1 MGRGPRKSLGS
12 RRGCRDDVGDE
23 TVHPHDHQ
31 SKQKGSCLGNV
42 DPFRNRHIALSLW
55 MYLES
60 KEHNWVANI
69 GNVFDPIMCW
79 AAVLVLVYCS
89 RQRWGRVVFDFDSV
103 HLACFVLAGIIIVYW
118 ALTSSAFLA
127 NLALQTV
134 IVVGYVPTWRKLWL
148 APHNTEPVK
157 VWLIFLFGSLVSL
170 IPAWAGDN
178 TLAKVYAVRATIC
191 TLILF
196 FFMIRAELRE
206 PEEK

>member
-1 MGRGPRKSLGS
+1 MALANLSAVVVVAAMTWGMTLYIRTIIS
-12 RRGCRDDVGDE
+12 
-23 TVHPHDHQ
+23 Q
-31 SKQKGSCLGNV
+31 SKKAPVLATWLLFG
-42 DPFRNRHIALSLW
+42 IATSLSLW

-60 KEHNWVANI
+60 KEHSWVANI

-89 RQRWGRVVFDFDSV
+89 RQRWGRVVFDFDWV
-103 HLACFVLAGIIIVYW
+103 QIVCFILAGLIIAYW
-118 ALTSSAFLA
+118 SQTNSAFLA
-127 NLALQTV
+127 NLALQAV

-148 APHNTEPVK
+148 AAHNTEPVK

-170 IPAWAGDN
+170 IPAWVGDN